1 MNNSNT
7 PPQLAADDGLQVA
20 HPMSAEHE
28 KMPTTG
34 YHQSPVSHYA
44 QTPTNMSAY
53 AATQA
58 GTMPPPPP
66 VDGYPA
72 LHAYERSPDERR
84 RKSVPW
90 GLNPWLFAAIAALI
104 GMLISGA
111 IVGGIMGSLLANND
125 QSRDLGSASDSPE
138 SASTTPA
145 VQPPPP
151 ASTGTSTTSTSTSSG
166 PTTLS
171 SPSAPLDNYSVSPP
185 RDVERLAWDCPR
197 LDKATVTAFGDA
209 RFSLECGRD
218 SQGPGREAAGA
229 MSVIVAHWAY
239 SLDDC
244 LDSCASLNRRSSS
257 GGGARGDLR
266 CRLVVFQNRMKATV
280 GNGGNCFL
288 KNATRAA
295 GNNGNPNQF
304 AVTASLVTS

>member
-20 HPMSAEHE
+20 HPMPAEHK
-28 KMPTTG
+28 KMSTTG

-58 GTMPPPPP
+58 GTVSPPPP
-66 VDGYPA
+66 VNGYPA
-72 LHAYERSPDERR
+72 FHAYERSPDEQR
-84 RKSVPW
+84 RKSAPW
-90 GLNPWLFAAIAALI
+90 ELNPWLFAAIAALI

-111 IVGGIMGSLLANND
+111 IVGGVMGSMLTNSD
-125 QSRDLGSASDSPE
+125 RSRDLASAPGSPE
-138 SASTTPA
+138 SASTTPV

-151 ASTGTSTTSTSTSSG
+151 ASTGTSSG

-171 SPSAPLDNYSVSPP
+171 SPSAPLDSYSVSPP
-185 RDVERLAWDCPR
+185 RGVERLAWYCPQ
-197 LDKATVTAFGDA
+197 LDKAMVTAFGDA
-209 RFSLECGRD
+209 RFSFECGRD

-229 MSVIVAHWAY
+229 MCVIVAHWAY
-239 SLDDC
+239 SLDDR

-257 GGGARGDLR
+257 GGARGDLR
-266 CRLVVFQNRMKATV
+266 CRRLVVFQNRMKATV

>member
-1 MNNSNT
+1 MNNANT
-7 PPQLAADDGLQVA
+7 APQLAADDGLQVA
-20 HPMSAEHE
+20 HPMPAEHE
-28 KMPTTG
+28 KMPAAG

-44 QTPTNMSAY
+44 QTPTNMSVY
-53 AATQA
+53 AAIQA
-58 GTMPPPPP
+58 GAVSPPPP
-66 VDGYPA
+66 VSSYPES
-72 LHAYERSPDERR
+72 HAYERSPEEQR

-90 GLNPWLFAAIAALI
+90 GLSPWLFAAIAALI

-111 IVGGIMGSLLANND
+111 IVGGVMGSMLANND
-125 QSRDLGSASDSPE
+125 QSSRDLGSATGSPVP
-138 SASTTPA
+138 ASTTPG

-151 ASTGTSTTSTSTSSG
+151 SSTSTSTTSSSTSSG
-166 PTTLS
+166 PTALS
-171 SPSAPLDNYSVSPP
+171 SPSAPLDSYSVAAP

-218 SQGPGREAAGA
+218 SQGTGREAAGA
-229 MSVIVAHWAY
+229 LSVIVAHWAY

-244 LDSCASLNRRSSS
+244 LDSCASMNARSASARR
-257 GGGARGDLR
+257 DLR
-266 CRLVVFQNRMKATV
+266 CRLVVFRNSMKATV
-280 GNGGNCFL
+280 DNGGNCFL

-295 GNNGNPNQF
+295 GNNGIGNEF